1 MKKIV
6 LVMAVAFILGAS
18 NLVKA
23 EAMDTILLYIPNRI
37 VDFADVVSGT
47 LEFGTAI
54 GAEAQVT
61 QWMALGGDVGPT
73 VQMVKG
79 INRQYGFTK
88 ESGWN
93 SSFLMVSA
101 ERKERTDSVGS
112 VKDYYYYSAGVP
124 YFDKVPYDFHKGAKD
139 FWAVGGQFKAL
150 IGMSIYV
157 HPVEIVDAVLGI
169 FFIDIKGDDFT
180 ADEIKE

>member
-6 LVMAVAFILGAS
+6 LVMTVAFILGAS

-47 LEFGTAI
+47 LGFGPAF
-54 GAEAQVT
+54 GVEAQAT
-61 QWMALGGDVGPT
+61 QWLALGGDVGPT
-73 VQMVKG
+73 AQMVKG

-88 ESGWN
+88 QSGWN
-93 SSFLMVSA
+93 ASFLMVSSGQ
-101 ERKERTDSVGS
+101 RERTDSIGS

-124 YFDKVPYDFHKGAKD
+124 WPDKVPYDFYNGAKD
-139 FWAVGGQFKAL
+139 FWAVGAQFKAL
-150 IGMSIYV
+150 IDVEIYL

-180 ADEIKE
+180 ADDIKE

>member
-47 LEFGTAI
+47 LGFGPAI

-61 QWMALGGDVGPT
+61 QWLAMGGDAGPT

-101 ERKERTDSVGS
+101 ERKERDGSVGS
-112 VKDYYYYSAGVP
+112 VKDYYYYSTGVP
-124 YFDKVPYDFHKGAKD
+124 YFDKVPYDFHNGAKD
-139 FWAVGGQFKAL
+139 FWAIGAQFKAL
-150 IGMSIYV
+150 VDIGIYV
-157 HPVEIVDAVLGI
+157 HPVELVDAVLGI

-180 ADEIKE
+180 ADDVKQ